1 MDFLRKKTDLC
12 KQLDYVLGK
21 IDPGYSEIR
30 SFVQKELHFGRLILN
45 QKDLEAGLVDR
56 ETYLETTR
64 ISMKALDELERYKN
78 SIKFNCVL

>member
-12 KQLDYVLGK
+12 KQLDYVLGN